1 MKHFILCIAFVVVLG
16 TAARAADRPNILFCI
31 ADDWGWPHAGAYGDP
46 VVQTPAF
53 DRLAR
58 EGVLFENAF
67 VTAPSCTPCRNSI
80 LTGQWH
86 CGLLI

>member
-1 MKHFILCIAFVVVLG
+1 
-16 TAARAADRPNILFCI
+16 
-31 ADDWGWPHAGAYGDP
+31 
-46 VVQTPAF
+46 
-53 DRLAR
+53 
-58 EGVLFENAF
+58 VLFENAF